1 MKNIF
6 SSEELKKNP
15 QIFRFVLFVSWN
27 HREEGL
33 GWWDSFRASSTVAG
47 LINTDGFA
55 NQDGALSTGL
65 SGGAFDLFYFVSC
78 FLGIQY

>member
-1 MKNIF
+1 M
-6 SSEELKKNP
+6 
-15 QIFRFVLFVSWN
+15 SWN
-27 HREEGL
+27 YREEGL

-65 SGGAFDLFYFVSC
+65 SGGAFELFFFILFLVSWE
-78 FLGIQY
+78 YSTSDT